1 LQADEKIIERLRKLR
16 EEINHHSYRYFV
28 LDDPVISD
36 GEYDELMRE
45 LIDIERHYP
54 ELVTPD
60 SPSVRVGLK
69 PVEFFRQVVHTNRLY
84 SLDNTYSRDEVVKF
98 DERVREA
105 LGGESVR
112 YACELK
118 IDGLSI
124 SLKYEKGVLSLGA
137 TRGDGFV
144 GEDVTTNIRAI
155 KSIPLRLR
163 NSLDIEVRGEVYLP
177 RDVFD
182 ELNGERSSEGLP
194 VFANPRNAAAGT
206 LRQLDPGQVLKRRLS
221 AFFYQVVEPMNYGL
235 RRQEE
240 LYEFMRELGFRI
252 EPNHETVSDTEEI
265 VSYWKKWTTR
275 KGGLNYAIDGVVVKV
290 DDFLQQQELGY
301 TAKAPRWSM
310 AFKFPAEQVS
320 TVLTG
325 VTFQVGRLGNI
336 TPVAELVPVQLA
348 GTTVKRASMHNFD
361 FIRER
366 DIRINDTVMVEKA
379 GEIIPQIVKS
389 VQEKRDGREIEIEM
403 PSNCPVCGGDVGREK
418 EGEVALKCLNPLC
431 PAKLIR
437 RITFFSSRDAMDI
450 EGLGERLVERLV
462 GSGLVSGFSDLYRL
476 TKEDMLKLGEGVG
489 DRMAENLLSAIEKS
503 QKNPLHRL
511 IAALGIPGIGT
522 KLARDLAKRFGNIEA
537 LATASTDEL
546 TSVTGIGE
554 ELANS
559 ISEFFSRETV
569 KREIDA
575 LRSHVNTQEEESGV
589 PKPLKGLKFV
599 VTGTLKNYSRNAIHE
614 LISSLGGEVAASVSR
629 NTDYLLAGE
638 NAGSK
643 EAKARSLG
651 IKVITESEFEEM
663 IDL

>member
-1 LQADEKIIERLRKLR
+1 LQADERTIERLKKLR
-16 EEINHHSYRYFV
+16 EEISYHSYRYFV
-28 LDDPVISD
+28 LDDPVITD

-45 LIDIERHYP
+45 LIDIEKRYP
-54 ELVTPD
+54 ELVAPD

-69 PVEFFRQVVHTNRLY
+69 PVESFRQVVHTHRLY
-84 SLDNTYSRDEVVKF
+84 SLDNTYSRDEVAKF

-105 LGGESVR
+105 LGDESLR

-155 KSIPLRLR
+155 KSIPLSLR
-163 NSLDIEVRGEVYLP
+163 KSLDIEVRGEVYLP

-182 ELNGERSSEGLP
+182 ELNRERSSEGLP

-221 AFFYQVVEPMNYGL
+221 AFFYQVVEPMDFGV
-235 RRQEE
+235 RSQEE
-240 LYEFMRELGFRI
+240 LYEFMRELGFRV
-252 EPNHETVSDTEEI
+252 EPNHEIASDTEEI
-265 VSYWKKWTTR
+265 VSYWEKWTTR
-275 KGGLNYAIDGVVVKV
+275 KSELNYAIDGVVVKV

-310 AFKFPAEQVS
+310 AFKFPAEQAS

-348 GTTVKRASMHNFD
+348 GTTVRRASMHNFD
-361 FIRER
+361 FIRDR
-366 DIRINDTVMVEKA
+366 DIRINDTVIVEKA

-389 VQEKRDGREIEIEM
+389 VQEMRDGREIEIET
-403 PSNCPVCGGDVGREK
+403 PLNCPVCGGDVGREK

-462 GSGLVSGFSDLYRL
+462 DSGLVSNFSDLYRL
-476 TKEDMLKLGEGVG
+476 RKEDILKLGEGVG
-489 DRMAENLLSAIEKS
+489 EKMAENLLSSIEKS
-503 QKNPLHRL
+503 RENPLHRL

-522 KLARDLAKRFGNIEA
+522 KLARDLAKHFGNLEA
-537 LATASTDEL
+537 LEKASSDEL
-546 TSVTGIGE
+546 TSITGIGE

-575 LRSHVNTQEEESGV
+575 LQSHLNTLEEESGIA
-589 PKPLKGLKFV
+589 KPLKGLKFV
-599 VTGTLKNYSRNAIHE
+599 VTGTLKNYSRNEVHE